1 MIIMDVAEWIAN
13 LFILGIATLLWIF
26 IAFGVMMILSIVN
39 KIIKDI
45 IR

>member
-1 MIIMDVAEWIAN
+1 MIVMDVAEWIAN